1 MASDDSNYIIGNWS
15 SHQQRKGDENEGNV
29 KPFDGDTPE
38 GSGCIWVLLT
48 PEIDAVLKKRHTQQV
63 VRYDESNNLRENG
76 FVPPTMFRKAPHN
89 TQKIKSAASPAAPRI
104 INDMRRRTSSTTEWI
119 QLKTGSKGITPLL
132 HSPNFLHKH

>member
-48 PEIDAVLKKRHTQQV
+48 PEIDAVLKKRHT
-63 VRYDESNNLRENG
+63 
-76 FVPPTMFRKAPHN
+76 